1 MVKIELKI
9 LKQLSALSFAAVK
22 YLANESHDDNNNT
35 TTANNNNTTTANNNN
50 TTTSNNNNATQANIE
65 EFQATQV
72 GNATSN
78 GEEEEDDE
86 DNLIIG
92 ALLNHEVLF

>member
-22 YLANESHDDNNNT
+22 YLANESHDD
-35 TTANNNNTTTANNNN
+35 NNNTTTANNNN